1 MNKKIAHPKPIK
13 GFISRSLLTEKLE
26 LFASKESDSKN
37 PDHLAR
43 SLVSNYK
50 VYLKKNDLSNA
61 IIREGDRGKEQFKI
75 EPLKKWMAGRTTF
88 FKHFKF

>member
-1 MNKKIAHPKPIK
+1 MNKKITHPKPIK
-13 GFISRSLLTEKLE
+13 GFISRSLLTEKLVV
-26 LFASKESDSKN
+26 FASKESDREFSS
-37 PDHLAR
+37 HLAR

-50 VYLKKNDLSNA
+50 IYLKKNGLPNA